1 MEANMKKSISI
12 LTVLMVASLFLL
24 TGCGTKQTGTS
35 TTIVGTGTVK
45 EYTMKANQFDFE
57 PSTITASVG
66 DTVKLHI
73 TSEDVA
79 HGFAL
84 PDFGISKT
92 LNPGE
97 TVDIEFVADKK
108 GTFNFFCNVQCG
120 LGHGGMR
127 GQLVVR

>member
-1 MEANMKKSISI
+1 MKKTTLI
-12 LTVLMVASLFLL
+12 LAMLMVSGLFLL
-24 TGCGTKQTGTS
+24 AGCGTKKTETTTTVTS
-35 TTIVGTGTVK
+35 GAVK
-45 EYTMKANQFDFE
+45 EYTITAKQFDFS

-73 TSEDVA
+73 KSVDVT

-97 TVDIEFVADKK
+97 TIDIEFVADKK

-120 LGHGGMR
+120 LGHG
-127 GQLVVR
+127 

>member
-1 MEANMKKSISI
+1 MQKSITI
-12 LTVLMVASLFLL
+12 LAILMVSSLFLL
-24 TGCGTKQTGTS
+24 AGCGTKKTE
-35 TTIVGTGTVK
+35 TTTTVSSGNVK
-45 EYTMKANQFDFE
+45 EFTITAKQFDFS

-73 TSEDVA
+73 KSVDVP

-84 PDFGISKT
+84 PEFGVSQR
-92 LNPGE
+92 LEPGQ

-108 GTFNFFCNVQCG
+108 GTFNFFCSVQCG

-127 GQLVVR
+127 GQLIVR